1 MAIIPCLDMSF
12 WWRGDETTGKL
23 MMRKEEGPYP
33 LHSNKEWEN
42 LWEIT
47 AKRNR
52 DPGMGNHSWN

>member
-1 MAIIPCLDMSF
+1 
-12 WWRGDETTGKL
+12 

-33 LHSNKEWEN
+33 LHSAKEWEN

-52 DPGMGNHSWN
+52 DPGTGNQSWNRDYKEGGA